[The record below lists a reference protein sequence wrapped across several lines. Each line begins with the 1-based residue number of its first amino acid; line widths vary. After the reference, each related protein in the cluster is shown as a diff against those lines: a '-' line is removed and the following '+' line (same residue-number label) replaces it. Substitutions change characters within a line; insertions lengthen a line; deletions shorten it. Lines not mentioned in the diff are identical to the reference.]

1 MNAKSIQKYD
11 KVAYNAEYNKKNYD
25 RIEMKIPKG
34 KKAEWQA
41 KAKAAGLS
49 LTEFI
54 LKKIE
59 EA

>member
-1 MNAKSIQKYD
+1 MAEEKIPYD
-11 KVAYNAEYNKKNYD
+11 KITYNTAYNKKNYD
-25 RIEMKIPKG
+25 RIELKIPKG

-41 KAKAAGLS
+41 KAKAAGMS

-54 LKKIE
+54 SKKIE